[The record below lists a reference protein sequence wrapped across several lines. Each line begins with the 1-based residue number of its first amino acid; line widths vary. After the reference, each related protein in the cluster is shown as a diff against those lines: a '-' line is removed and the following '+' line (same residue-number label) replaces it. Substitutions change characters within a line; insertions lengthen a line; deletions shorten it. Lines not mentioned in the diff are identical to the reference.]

1 MSAAAILYVMRSV
14 DLERAGAVLA
24 GADWRWLLAAF
35 GIVPAL
41 MVLRGWRWQQIL
53 PVADAARPSVPRV
66 LVPLL
71 VGNLANLVLPARAG
85 DPLRAYLLARRERMR
100 FSGTL
105 GSLALERAM
114 DLATLAVIGL
124 PAAVAANAVGWM
136 VSGLALLAV
145 GGVVLTALLVS
156 PLVRH
161 AVSAIAA
168 RPLISRRRVTSR
180 GVGVVLSFSEGA
192 RGSGKRRV
200 IGAIA
205 LSGLTWVVVAI
216 AIWLAARSLSI
227 SLDPAGAVVVAALTS
242 LGTAIPS
249 APAAIGTY
257 ELAAVVAG
265 HALGVANAEAL
276 ALGLVAHAV
285 TTLPFVAAGGAA
297 LGLTS
302 LGLGDIANG
311 RAVQQAEIRLRRELG

>member
-1 MSAAAILYVMRSV
+1 V
-14 DLERAGAVLA
+14 
-24 GADWRWLLAAF
+24 
-35 GIVPAL
+35 
-41 MVLRGWRWQQIL
+41 
-53 PVADAARPSVPRV
+53 
-66 LVPLL
+66 
-71 VGNLANLVLPARAG
+71 
-85 DPLRAYLLARRERMR
+85 
-100 FSGTL
+100 
-105 GSLALERAM
+105 
-114 DLATLAVIGL
+114 
-124 PAAVAANAVGWM
+124 AAV
-136 VSGLALLAV
+136 
-145 GGVVLTALLVS
+145 
-156 PLVRH
+156 
-161 AVSAIAA
+161 AA
-168 RPLISRRRVTSR
+168 RPLISRRRVASR
-180 GVGVVLSFSEGA
+180 GAGVVLSFSEGA
-192 RGSGKRRV
+192 RGSGTRRV

>member
-1 MSAAAILYVMRSV
+1 MSAAAILYVMQSV

-35 GIVPAL
+35 GVVPAL
-41 MVLRGWRWQQIL
+41 MALRGWRWQQIL
-53 PVADAARPSVPRV
+53 PVADGARPSVPRV

-145 GGVVLTALLVS
+145 GGMVLTALLVS

-161 AVSAIAA
+161 AVSAVAA
-168 RPLISRRRVTSR
+168 RPLISRRRVASR
-180 GVGVVLSFSEGA
+180 GAGVVLSFSEGA
-192 RGSGKRRV
+192 RGSGTRRV

-205 LSGLTWVVVAI
+205 LSALTWVVVAI

-265 HALGVANAEAL
+265 HALGVGNAEAL

-311 RAVQQAEIRLRRELG
+311 RVVQQAEIRLRRELG